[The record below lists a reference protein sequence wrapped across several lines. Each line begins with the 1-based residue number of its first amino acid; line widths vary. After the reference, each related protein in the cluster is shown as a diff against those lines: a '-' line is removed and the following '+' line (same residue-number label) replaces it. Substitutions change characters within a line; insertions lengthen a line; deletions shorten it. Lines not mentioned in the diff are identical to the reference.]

1 MFDTF
6 IRPHRPLSYVRAGY
20 DFPKPGVRGGM
31 PKILLNGVVCQKKGE
46 SSKKE
51 GSVGNNWKAK
61 ICFAKAIVKRKILS
75 VRCPQIL
82 WRWRFKKW
90 KSIVNLSSRIQHVM
104 RFTNAAESHCSLYG
118 AWWCEPPDE
127 AQKLNSKSSS
137 FSVFKTWILDCF
149 IPGEYSKISELP
161 LQKISYVPRN
171 FLGIPVHV
179 PRPGL

>member
-1 MFDTF
+1 M
-6 IRPHRPLSYVRAGY
+6 S
-20 DFPKPGVRGGM
+20 
-31 PKILLNGVVCQKKGE
+31 KKGE

-61 ICFAKAIVKRKILS
+61 SCFAKAIVKRKILS

-90 KSIVNLSSRIQHVM
+90 KNIVNLSSRIQHVM

-127 AQKLNSKSSS
+127 VQKLNSKSSS
-137 FSVFKTWILDCF
+137 FPVFKTWILDCF